1 MYPMAS
7 NNTEAVSVCKSEA
20 PKTHLSFFLLLMLKV
35 KFQSMTKDRYTE
47 IGSSKSTL
55 N

>member
-35 KFQSMTKDRYTE
+35 KFQSMTKDNTE